1 MTDTVKDAAPEQ
13 IEFRAEIRQLL
24 DIIIHSLYS
33 NREIFLRELISNAS
47 DALNRLKFEMLTNR
61 DVVDSDAE
69 LGVWL
74 EVDETANTLTIRDTG
89 IGMTQE
95 EIVQSLG
102 TIAHSGAKQFLQ
114 AMEEAGKKGQ
124 GVTADVIGQ
133 FGVGFYSVFMVAEEV
148 TVTSRSH
155 QPEAEAVVWTSTGQ
169 GTYSVG
175 PADKNERGTTIEIKL
190 NDESAEF
197 AKNYKIRQII
207 KTHSDFVDFPIYIK
221 EEKTS
226 PEPEGEGEDT
236 PKEKEFEWNQINE
249 QTAIWR
255 QSARELDE
263 EKYKSF
269 YRQLTMDF
277 GDPLLRVH
285 TSADAPVQFYALLF
299 VPSKKDYR
307 LFGAKEDHGLKLYTR
322 KVLIQENF
330 KELLPQYLRFIE
342 GVVDSEDI
350 PLNVSREMV
359 QKSPLIEKIKRT
371 LVRRIANQLE
381 DMASERPDD
390 YRTFWQEF
398 GAFIKEGLASDPDS
412 KSKFTDLL
420 RFQSSQSK
428 DADDLVALKD
438 YVERMKLSQSE
449 IYYIIGDDFNT
460 VSRSPHLEYFKKHNI
475 EVLYLTDPLDSFMLI
490 GLTEYNGKS
499 LKNVDDS
506 NLDLPEEDQ
515 AETETKAEEKISGD
529 AFEQLVSRFKEV
541 LGDRVEDVRE
551 SKLLTDSPVRLV
563 NPPDAMNANMH
574 RVQRLLGKD
583 YQVPKK
589 ILEINSGNPM
599 VQNISTRLT
608 TSNSDPLIN
617 PLIEQLFENELV
629 AEGIHPNPADMLPRI
644 QELMQAAAQ
653 VGATSV
659 KAETKTE
666 TEVKETE
673 QAEVK
678 PEAEQGE
685 EKQS

>member
-1 MTDTVKDAAPEQ
+1 MTETVKDAAPEQ

-33 NREIFLRELISNAS
+33 NRDIFLRELISNAS
-47 DALNRLKFEMLTNR
+47 DAINRLKFEMLTNR
-61 DVVDSDAE
+61 NVLDPDAE
-69 LGVWL
+69 LGIWI
-74 EVDETANTLTIRDTG
+74 EVDEEANTIVIRDTG
-89 IGMTQE
+89 IGMTHD

-102 TIAHSGAKQFLQ
+102 TIAHSGAKQFMQ

-133 FGVGFYSVFMVAEEV
+133 FGVGFYSVFMVADEV
-148 TVTSRSH
+148 SVTSRSYK
-155 QPEAEAVVWTSTGQ
+155 PDADAVVWTSTGQ
-169 GTYSVG
+169 GTYTVG
-175 PADKNERGTTIEIKL
+175 SAEKSERGTTIEIKL
-190 NDESAEF
+190 NDESQEF

-221 EEKTS
+221 EEKRPTGD
-226 PEPEGEGEDT
+226 EEQDADQ
-236 PKEKEFEWNQINE
+236 EKEFEWNQINE

-255 QSARELDE
+255 QSIREVDD
-263 EKYKSF
+263 EKYQSF

-277 GDPLLRVH
+277 GEPLLRIH

-307 LFGAKEDHGLKLYTR
+307 LFGAKEDYGLKLYAR

-330 KELLPQYLRFIE
+330 KELLPQYLRFVE

-359 QKSPLIEKIKRT
+359 QKSALIDKIKKT
-371 LVRRIANQLE
+371 LVRRVASQLE
-381 DMASERPDD
+381 EMASDRPDD
-390 YRTFWQEF
+390 YRTFWKEF
-398 GAFIKEGLASDPDS
+398 GSFIKEGLASDPDS

-428 DADDLVALKD
+428 DADDLISLKEYAD
-438 YVERMKLSQSE
+438 RMKSSQSE

-460 VSRSPHLEYFKKHNI
+460 VSRSPHLEYFKKHDI

-490 GLTEYNGKS
+490 GLTEYNGKT

-506 NLDLPEEDQ
+506 NLDLPEEET
-515 AETETKAEEKISGD
+515 AEAETKADEKISGD
-529 AFEQLVSRFKEV
+529 AFEALVSRFKEV

-551 SKLLTDSPVRLV
+551 SKLLTDSPARLV

-583 YQVPKK
+583 YSVPKK
-589 ILEINSGNPM
+589 IMEINRGNTM
-599 VQNISTRLT
+599 IQSISTRLST
-608 TSNSDPLIN
+608 NSGDALIN

-653 VGATSV
+653 VGRE
-659 KAETKTE
+659 KAEAKVEAKENDVAPAEAEVE
-666 TEVKETE
+666 TE
-673 QAEVK
+673 
-678 PEAEQGE
+678 PEASE
-685 EKQS
+685 E